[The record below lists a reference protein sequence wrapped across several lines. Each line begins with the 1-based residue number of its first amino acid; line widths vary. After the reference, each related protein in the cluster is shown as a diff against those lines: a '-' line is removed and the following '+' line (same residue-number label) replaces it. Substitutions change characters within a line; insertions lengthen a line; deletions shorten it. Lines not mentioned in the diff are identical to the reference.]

1 MDKFEKLVKSI
12 MKDAEADGEPLTR
25 EEAEEV
31 AEMEMRAKGIHRH
44 EGNEPKPEKEKKAR
58 ERRVDAEKGKI
69 LQTLSETLR
78 SIGAEVTATQTETKV
93 DFDLNGVPYT
103 LQLIKHRPKK

>member
-12 MKDAEADGEPLTR
+12 MKDEEADGEPLTR

-31 AEMEMRAKGIHRH
+31 AKMEMHAKDIRRH
-44 EGNEPKPEKEKKAR
+44 EGNEPKPDAERKPR
-58 ERRVDAEKGKI
+58 ERKVDEAKGQI
-69 LQTLSETLR
+69 LQTLSDTLR

-93 DFDLNGVPYT
+93 DFDLNGIPYT